1 MATLQHKLK
10 RSVNLQAFVLKG
22 GNIMM
27 KKIWILLVLSV
38 VFIVAGC
45 DEKSSAE
52 TSVDTEAIISQY
64 VNYDSEDFYTAWEGD
79 VFTKITLDDEATT
92 FDGSGGVIINGQNVE
107 IHTSGTYILEG
118 TLSDGQI
125 KVITEDTGNVRL
137 ILNGVDI
144 TSSTTAPINVEQSDK
159 TIISLE
165 KGTEN
170 NLTDATSYVY
180 EDIANQEVG
189 AAIFSKDDLVIN
201 GTGVLTVNGRYKDGI
216 TSRDDLIITGGTINV
231 TAIDDGVVGRDVF
244 AMSNAIVNITAG
256 GDGIKSSNDEDA
268 DRGNVVLESGN
279 LTVIAQG
286 DGIQAESEIV
296 VIDGEHSIKTDDGS
310 PEVVSSSES
319 GMGMGGGPSAG
330 MIPEVGAGMGM
341 DFSAM
346 SDEEVEAFV
355 ENMKSMNFPIDIS
368 TEMEGMDTAEIREY
382 LTTALDS
389 IMPTGGGMNRGMPED
404 RELPEDGQM
413 PGANAEKETSTEEQQ
428 PADSE
433 PPVERNTEENKTDAT
448 STVETTSQKGIK
460 AGKNLNIVGGK
471 ITVDAVEDG
480 LHSNGDVTIQGGE
493 ETLSTGDDGIH
504 ADGNVFIAGGEITIL
519 KSLEGIEGT
528 NIEISG
534 GSVHLKAADDGVNVN
549 GGSDM
554 YEMFGAF
561 DQTSTTTETE
571 EIETADNTIEDGQL
585 TISGGY
591 LYVDADGD
599 GLDSNTNITMTGG
612 TAIVYGPTESMNG
625 TLDYD
630 GTFIIEGGTLIAS
643 GSAGMALG
651 VSDESTQNTIMMTF
665 DETLE
670 PNAPVTV
677 TNSDGEQIIAVAP
690 EKMYQMV
697 VISSPELEL
706 NEEVTLSY
714 GGALTGEDV
723 DGVYTNATTTDP
735 TGSVTYS
742 PTTVMTYLNSSG
754 VTEESSSTMGGG
766 MRGNMQGGGGGFGRD
781 QEQQQT
787 ETTEDATNE

>member
-79 VFTKITLDDEATT
+79 AFTKITLDDEATT

-107 IHTSGTYILEG
+107 IHTSGTYLLEG

-125 KVITEDTGNVRL
+125 KVNTEDTGNVRL

-165 KGTEN
+165 KGTTN
-170 NLTDATSYVY
+170 NLIDATSYVY
-180 EDIANQEVG
+180 EDKANQEVG

-201 GTGVLTVNGRYKDGI
+201 GTGVLTVNGQYKDGI

-296 VIDGEHSIKTDDGS
+296 VIDGEHAIKTGDGS

-319 GMGMGGGPSAG
+319 GMGMGGGPSTG
-330 MIPEVGAGMGM
+330 TMPEVGAGMGM

-346 SDEEVEAFV
+346 SDEEVVAFV
-355 ENMKSMNFPIDIS
+355 ENMERMNLPIDIS
-368 TEMEGMDTAEIREY
+368 TEIEDMTTAEIREC
-382 LTTALDS
+382 LTTTLES
-389 IMPTGGGMNRGMPED
+389 MMSQGGGGMARPMPEGGEMTKD
-404 RELPEDGQM
+404 RQM
-413 PGANAEKETSTEEQQ
+413 PGANAEQETSTEEQQ

-471 ITVDAVEDG
+471 ITVDAVEDA

-528 NIEISG
+528 NIEISD
-534 GSVHLKAADDGVNVN
+534 GSIHLKAADDGVNVN

-554 YEMFGAF
+554 NEMFGAF

-571 EIETADNTIEDGQL
+571 EIEAADNTIEDGQL

-670 PNAPVTV
+670 ANAPVTV

-706 NEEVTLSY
+706 NEEATLSY
-714 GGALTGEDV
+714 GGALTGEVV

-754 VTEESSSTMGGG
+754 VTKESSSMSGG
-766 MRGNMQGGGGGFGRD
+766 MRGNMQGGGGFGRG